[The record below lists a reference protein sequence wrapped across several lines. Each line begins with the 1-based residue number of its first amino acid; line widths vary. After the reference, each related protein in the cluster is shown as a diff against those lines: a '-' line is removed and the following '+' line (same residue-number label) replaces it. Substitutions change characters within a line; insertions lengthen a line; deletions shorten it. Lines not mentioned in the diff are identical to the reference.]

1 MSKTVYVIGHK
12 NPDTDSVVAATAYA
26 ALKRARGLAHVK
38 AARAGAVNPQTE
50 YIFQRFGVALPEFI
64 PDLIPKTEYYI
75 DGVPSTLAE
84 NTPLWEAL
92 ALLERSPRQV
102 MPIVDGEG
110 RYKGLFYYNAF
121 AKNMLTKINP
131 HRKAV
136 IPTSIRHLVDTIKAQ
151 PLVVAGDIEA
161 AFNGRIVV
169 ASLSDARFKDYIG
182 AEPAQNK
189 VVLVGDR
196 EEIMRTAIEAGV
208 RALIITNGF
217 IPSKEIARLAESR
230 GVSVL
235 ISPYDTSSTSLLA
248 LYSTPVTSV
257 ADGSVKPL
265 GARDLMKTAK
275 HAISE
280 SAARAVPIVDE
291 HGKVLGL
298 LTEGDLIR
306 DPNIE
311 LILVDHHE
319 FTQAV
324 DGIQHYRI
332 LEVIDH
338 HRIGTFSTA
347 YPITF
352 INRVVGSTSTIVT
365 SMYHETKTPLDRRIA
380 SILLC
385 GILSDTLVLK
395 SATTTDTDRE
405 MADYLASITDLSI
418 EELGRDIMASASLA
432 ARLPID
438 QLLRMDR
445 KEYEVQGKKLT
456 VSQIE
461 LTNSQE
467 LLARQDEVLQG
478 LAQMRREM
486 GTYIAAL
493 MATDITKLESLL
505 YIDAEREFYSY
516 LSYPMHQPGIYLLKD
531 VLSRKKQLM
540 PALTEMVQAALS

>member
-12 NPDTDSVVAATAYA
+12 NPDTDSVVAAAAYA
-26 ALKRARGLAHVK
+26 VLKRAQGLVHVK

-64 PDLIPKTEYYI
+64 PDLVPKTEYYI
-75 DGVPSTLAE
+75 DGSPSTLAE
-84 NTPLWEAL
+84 HTPLWEAL

-102 MPIVDGEG
+102 MPIVDGES
-110 RYKGLFYYNAF
+110 RYRGLFYYNAF
-121 AKNMLTKINP
+121 AKNILTKINP

-136 IPTSIRHLVDTIKAQ
+136 IATSIRHLIDTIKAQ
-151 PLVVAGDIEA
+151 PLVARDIDDM
-161 AFNGRIVV
+161 FNGRIVV
-169 ASLSDARFKDYIG
+169 ASLSDTRFKDYIG

-230 GVSVL
+230 GVAVL

-257 ADGSVKPL
+257 ADSSVKPL

-291 HGKVLGL
+291 RDRVLGL

-311 LILVDHHE
+311 LILVDHNE

-365 SMYHETKTPLDRRIA
+365 SMYRETKTPLDRSIA

-438 QLLRMDR
+438 QLLRMDC
-445 KEYEVQGKKLT
+445 KEYDVQGKKLT

-461 LTNSQE
+461 LTNSHE
-467 LLARQDEVLQG
+467 LLARQDEVLRG
-478 LAQMRREM
+478 LAQMRRET
-486 GTYIAAL
+486 GAYLTAL

-516 LSYPMHQPGIYLLKD
+516 LSYPVQQPGIYLLKD
-531 VLSRKKQLM
+531 ILSRKKQLM
-540 PALTEMVQAALS
+540 PALTEMVQVALS

>member
-1 MSKTVYVIGHK
+1 MPKTIYVIGHK

-26 ALKRARGLAHVK
+26 ALKRGQGQSCVK

-50 YIFQRFGVALPEFI
+50 YIFQRFGVALPDFI
-64 PDLIPKTEYYI
+64 PDLIPKAEYYI
-75 DGVPSTLAE
+75 GEEPTVVPE
-84 NTPLWEAL
+84 NMPLWEAL
-92 ALLERSPRQV
+92 GLLEKSSRQI
-102 MPIVDGEG
+102 MPIVDCDGH
-110 RYKGLFYYNAF
+110 YKGLFYYNAF
-121 AKNMLTKINP
+121 AKNILVKINP

-151 PLVVAGDIEA
+151 PLVPGDFDA
-161 AFNGRIVV
+161 TFNGRIIV
-169 ASLSDARFKDYIG
+169 ASLSNARFKEHICS
-182 AEPAQNK
+182 EPAHNK

-196 EEIMRTAIEAGV
+196 EDIMRTAIDAGV
-208 RALIITNGF
+208 RVLIITNGF
-217 IPSKEIARLAESR
+217 IPSKDIVKLAETK
-230 GVSVL
+230 GVALL
-235 ISPYDTSSTSLLA
+235 ISAYDTSSTSLLA
-248 LYSTPVTSV
+248 RYSTPVMSV
-257 ADGSVKPL
+257 ADTSVKPL

-275 HAISE
+275 HAIAS
-280 SAARAVPIVDE
+280 SAARAVPVVDE
-291 HGKVLGL
+291 NEKVLGL
-298 LTEGDLIR
+298 LTEGDLISE
-306 DPNIE
+306 PNIE
-311 LILVDHHE
+311 LILVDHNE

-324 DGIQHYRI
+324 DGIQNYRI

-338 HRIGTFSTA
+338 HRLGTFSTP

-365 SMYHETKTPLDRRIA
+365 SMYHETRTPLERDIA

-418 EELGRDIMASASLA
+418 EDLGRDIMASASLA

-467 LLARQDEVLQG
+467 LLARQEEVLGG
-478 LAQMRREM
+478 LAQMRLET

-505 YIDAEREFYSY
+505 YIAAERDFYSY
-516 LSYPMHQPGIYLLKD
+516 LNYPMQQPGIYLLKD

-540 PALTEMVQAALS
+540 PALTEMVQAALV

>member
-26 ALKRARGLAHVK
+26 ALKRAQGLSHAK

-75 DGVPSTLAE
+75 DGAPSTLAE

-92 ALLERSPRQV
+92 SLLEQSPRQV
-102 MPIVDGEG
+102 MPIVDSEG
-110 RYKGLFYYNAF
+110 RYRGLFYYNAF
-121 AKNMLTKINP
+121 AKNILAKINP

-136 IPTSIRHLVDTIKAQ
+136 IPTSIRHLIETIKAQ
-151 PLVVAGDIEA
+151 PLVANDLDVG
-161 AFNGRIVV
+161 FNGLIVV
-169 ASLSDARFKDYIG
+169 ASLSDKRFKDYIC
-182 AEPAQNK
+182 AEPAHNK

-196 EEIMRTAIEAGV
+196 EEVMRIAIEAGV

-230 GVSVL
+230 GVAVL

-248 LYSTPVTSV
+248 LYSTPVMSV
-257 ADGSVKPL
+257 ADTSVKPL

-291 HGKVLGL
+291 HDRVLGL

-319 FTQAV
+319 FAQAV
-324 DGIQHYRI
+324 DGIQNYHI

-365 SMYHETKTPLDRRIA
+365 SMYRETRTPLDKSIA

-395 SATTTDTDRE
+395 STTTTDTDSE

-432 ARLPID
+432 ARFPID

-467 LLARQDEVLQG
+467 LLARQEEVLQG
-478 LAQMRREM
+478 LAQLRKET
-486 GTYIAAL
+486 GTYVAAL

-516 LSYPMHQPGIYLLKD
+516 LNYPVQQPGIYILKD

>member
-1 MSKTVYVIGHK
+1 MSKIIYVIGHK
-12 NPDTDSVVAATAYA
+12 NPDTDSVVAAASYA
-26 ALKRARGLAHVK
+26 ALKRAQGQTHVR
-38 AARAGAVNPQTE
+38 AARAGAANPQTE
-50 YIFQRFGVALPEFI
+50 YIFQRFGVPLPDFI
-64 PDLIPKTEYYI
+64 PDLIPKAEYYI
-75 DGVPSTLAE
+75 DSAPPVINESA
-84 NTPLWEAL
+84 PLWEAL
-92 ALLERSPRQV
+92 AQLEKSPRQV
-102 MPIVDGEG
+102 MPIVDDDGH
-110 RYKGLFYYNAF
+110 YKGLFYYNSF
-121 AKNMLTKINP
+121 AKNILAKINP

-136 IPTSIRHLVDTIKAQ
+136 IATSINHLIATIKAQ
-151 PLVVAGDIEA
+151 PLVAGSA
-161 AFNGRIVV
+161 GSMFNGRIVV
-169 ASLSDARFKDYIG
+169 ASLSDERFKDYISS
-182 AEPAQNK
+182 EPAHNK

-196 EEIMRTAIEAGV
+196 EEVMRTAIAAGV

-217 IPSKEIARLAESR
+217 IPSKEIAYLAEAK
-230 GVSVL
+230 GVAVL
-235 ISPYDTSSTSLLA
+235 ISSYDTSSTSLLA

-257 ADGSVKPL
+257 ADTSVAPL
-265 GARDLMKTAK
+265 GPRDFMKTVR

-291 HGKVLGL
+291 NQRVLGL

-306 DPNIE
+306 EPNIE

-319 FTQAV
+319 FGQAV
-324 DGIQHYRI
+324 DGIQNYCI

-352 INRVVGSTSTIVT
+352 INRVVGSTSTIVA
-365 SMYHETKTPLDRRIA
+365 SMYLETKTPLDKSIA

-395 SATTTDTDRE
+395 SATTTDVDRE
-405 MADYLASITDLSI
+405 LADYLASITDLSI
-418 EELGRDIMASASLA
+418 EEVGRDIMASASLA

-445 KEYEVQGKKLT
+445 KEYEVQRKKLT

-467 LLARQDEVLQG
+467 LLARQEEVLAG
-478 LAQMRREM
+478 LSRIRTETGA
-486 GTYIAAL
+486 YLAAL

-505 YIDAEREFYSY
+505 YISAEHEFYAY
-516 LSYPMHQPGIYLLKD
+516 LSYPMQQQGVYILKD

-540 PALTEMVQAALS
+540 PALTEMVQSALS